1 MPATRAKPPRKPR
14 RSSVG
19 DGPAHPGGGSIVP
32 RARLVE
38 RLLAATEA
46 RVTLIEAPAGFG
58 KSTVLSEWS
67 DTDPRP
73 FARLTL
79 GRRHDDAVL
88 LAAAIAASIAE
99 HATVDEQVFAALYGR
114 EQGTLKVAVPR
125 LLESLERAER
135 PLVIALDDAHTLT
148 SAGALE
154 VVKAL
159 AVGLPAETHLALAG
173 RSEPAI
179 GVSRLRANRELVE
192 LRASDLAMTEA
203 EADLLLRSCGLE
215 LDPESIALLVERTE
229 GWPAALYLATLSL
242 RDADDADRAA
252 REFAGDD
259 RIVSDYLRDEFVTR
273 LTAEQLDF
281 LTRTSV
287 VDELSGDL
295 CDALLDSDGSAGI
308 LRGLARNNAL
318 VRAIDPKERSFRYH
332 ALLREMLGSEL
343 RRDRP
348 REEVELHARA
358 SKWFEGLGEIDR
370 AVPHAIATGDVDLA
384 ADLIWSHAATY
395 SSVGREATLQLWLG
409 SFSEPQIAGSAPL
422 CLVRA
427 TCALTKGDGGAVAHW
442 VDQALGIV
450 TDHPRADA
458 DAVRVAAGAIRAAGS
473 ARDGVVRMHA
483 DALAAFELLP
493 EHDPWRTLCRL
504 VEGSALHLGG
514 DVEGAREAL
523 EDGARRSAVGVPSVY
538 ALCLSQLALIA
549 LDADDLDRAAA
560 STADALARIE
570 INALADQP
578 TIAPVFA
585 AAAVVEA
592 RQGEAATARAHARQ
606 AAGLL
611 DELTDFS
618 PWYECETRIVIAR
631 ALPLLDDIAGAR
643 AQLAAAGRRLR
654 KAGDDAPL
662 LRRWIDEAWKE
673 ADAAT
678 ISGRWPLSPAELRLL
693 RYLPTHL
700 TFREIADESFVS
712 ANTVKTQARS
722 IYRKLGVSSRAEA
735 VATARTAGLI
745 GA

>member
-1 MPATRAKPPRKPR
+1 M
-14 RSSVG
+14 
-19 DGPAHPGGGSIVP
+19 
-32 RARLVE
+32 ART
-38 RLLAATEA
+38 AAPVA
-46 RVTLIEAPAGFG
+46 LIEAPAGFG
-58 KSTVLSEWS
+58 KSTVLGEWS
-67 DTDPRP
+67 DVDERP

-79 GRRHDDAVL
+79 GRRHDDPVL
-88 LAAAIAASIAE
+88 LTASIAACIAE
-99 HATVDEQVFAALYGR
+99 YAPVDEEVYAALYGH

-125 LLESLERAER
+125 LLESLQRSER
-135 PLVIALDDAHTLT
+135 PLVIALDDAHALT
-148 SAGALE
+148 SPEALE
-154 VVKAL
+154 VLTAL
-159 AVGLPAETHLALAG
+159 ALGLPAGTQLALAG

-179 GVSRLRANRELVE
+179 GVSRLRANRELTE
-192 LRASDLAMTEA
+192 LRTSDLAMTEA

-215 LDPESIALLVERTE
+215 LDRESVALLVERTE

-242 RDADDADRAA
+242 GDADDADLAA

-259 RIVSDYLRDEFVTR
+259 RIVSDYLRDEFIAR

-281 LTRTSV
+281 LTRTSI
-287 VDELSGDL
+287 VDEVSGDL
-295 CDALLDSDGSAGI
+295 CDALLDGAGSAGV
-308 LRGLARNNAL
+308 LRDLARDNAL
-318 VRAIDPKERSFRYH
+318 VSALDHKERSFRYH

-348 REEVELHARA
+348 REEAALHARA
-358 SKWFEGLGEIDR
+358 SSWFEERGEIDR
-370 AVPHAIATGDVDLA
+370 AVPHAIATGDVNLA
-384 ADLIWSHAATY
+384 ANLIWSHTATY
-395 SSVGREATLQLWLG
+395 SSVGRDSALRLWLE
-409 SFSEPQIAGSAPL
+409 SFSESQIEGCAPL

-427 TCALTKGDGGAVAHW
+427 TCALTLGDGGAVAHW
-442 VDQALGIV
+442 VGRALDLV
-450 TDHPRADA
+450 ADHPNAQVDA
-458 DAVRVAAGAIRAAGS
+458 DAVRIAARAIRAAGS

-504 VEGSALHLGG
+504 VEGSALHLAGDADGG
-514 DVEGAREAL
+514 RAAL
-523 EDGARRSAVGVPSVY
+523 EDGARRSAVGIPSVY
-538 ALCLSQLALIA
+538 SLCLSQLALIA
-549 LDADDLDRAAA
+549 LDADDLSQAADL
-560 STADALARIE
+560 TADALARIE
-570 INALADQP
+570 INALVDQP
-578 TIAPVFA
+578 TIAPVPA
-585 AAAVVEA
+585 AAALVEA
-592 RQGEAATARAHARQ
+592 HQGEAAAASAHARH
-606 AAGLL
+606 AARLL

-631 ALPLLDDIAGAR
+631 ALAQLDDIAGAR
-643 AQLAAAGRRLR
+643 AQLADAGRLLR
-654 KAGDDAPL
+654 QAVGDAPL

-745 GA
+745 DA